1 MNFSQNNIV
10 YNYDKISNIK
20 LTYDIGDIY
29 FLEINNED
37 VFIISNNYITNK
49 FKIDNKEQTI
59 KEAAR
64 YLQKKFRRKFIIYKE
79 QNNRLFIKKIIDLPC
94 S

>member
-1 MNFSQNNIV
+1 MNFSQNNMV

-29 FLEINNED
+29 FLEINNKD

-49 FKIDNKEQTI
+49 FKIDDKEQTI
-59 KEAAR
+59 KEVAR

-79 QNNRLFIKKIIDLPC
+79 QNNRLFVKKIIDLPC